1 MCEQMR
7 EVNKA
12 TIERLPFGNIT
23 FIFYYD

>member
-12 TIERLPFGNIT
+12 TIERLPLGNIT
-23 FIFYYD
+23 FIFYYG